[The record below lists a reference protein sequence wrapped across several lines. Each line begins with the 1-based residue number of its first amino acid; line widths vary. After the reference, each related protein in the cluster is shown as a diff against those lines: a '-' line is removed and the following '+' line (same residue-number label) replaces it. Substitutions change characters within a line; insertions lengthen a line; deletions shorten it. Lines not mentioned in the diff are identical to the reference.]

1 MTKSADAFRT
11 ISEVAELLDTPAHVL
26 RFWESRF
33 PQVKPVKRAGGR
45 RYYRPAD
52 VALLGGIKALLHE
65 DGLTIRGVQK
75 LLKDLGPRHVAAM
88 ADSDERATSAAR
100 QATTDPETGLAI
112 ESDEAMAAELED
124 ISPSAL
130 PPARIAPTTVEALN
144 ADTPTAQAPASN
156 TDLPSATVTPLAP
169 AARKE
174 AVEAAAP
181 ADVPQAFAPDAGQD
195 TGQDAGQVIERS
207 SPDMPTPDLPDA
219 AISNAGQPPHM
230 TPNVWSE
237 VEATEFSAPSE
248 AQDRPLSD
256 PPANP
261 PVADA
266 PSEPLYADPVQEYDE
281 APMIV
286 DAQDEPIV
294 AEVIS
299 FPPAPL
305 SSAAQERARAAQ
317 MDLFG
322 TPAPTESPSDDHG
335 DGDFIEPWE
344 DGAQDDIDAAAHSAA
359 SESRAAAPQGESAV
373 AAYDPAAIGD
383 ATAAL
388 RPESPLDAPQT
399 DSAAGDS
406 LAPIAQMPDIG
417 NVAKA
422 LRRVPLLACTDS
434 DRALARDLLARATTL
449 RENLQSRPA
458 TQAAQGPA
466 PHGA

>member
-88 ADSDERATSAAR
+88 AESDERATSAAR

-112 ESDEAMAAELED
+112 ESDEAMAAGLATAVEGVA
-124 ISPSAL
+124 PSAL

-144 ADTPTAQAPASN
+144 ADTPTAHTPAAS

-181 ADVPQAFAPDAGQD
+181 ADMPQAFAPDAGQD
-195 TGQDAGQVIERS
+195 AGQVIERS
-207 SPDMPTPDLPDA
+207 TPDMPAPDLPDA
-219 AISNAGQPPHM
+219 AISNAGQQPHM

-237 VEATEFSAPSE
+237 VEAAEFSAPSE
-248 AQDRPLSD
+248 AQDQPLSD

-266 PSEPLYADPVQEYDE
+266 PSEPRYADPVQEYDE
-281 APMIV
+281 APMII

-299 FPPAPL
+299 FPPNA
-305 SSAAQERARAAQ
+305 SDQAAQDRARAAQ

-322 TPAPTESPSDDHG
+322 TPVPTDAPQDDD
-335 DGDFIEPWE
+335 DGDFIDTREG
-344 DGAQDDIDAAAHSAA
+344 GAQDDIDAAAQSTV
-359 SESRAAAPQGESAV
+359 SESPAPPPQLVSAV
-373 AAYDPAAIGD
+373 AAHGEATVGD
-383 ATAAL
+383 TTAAVL
-388 RPESPLDAPQT
+388 PESAPGAPHAE
-399 DSAAGDS
+399 SAAGDT

-417 NVAKA
+417 SVAKA
-422 LRRVPLLACTDS
+422 LRHVPPSSCTDS
-434 DRALARDLLARATTL
+434 GRALARDLLARATAL
-449 RENLQSRPA
+449 REKLQTRPA

>member
-88 ADSDERATSAAR
+88 ADSDERTTSAAR

-144 ADTPTAQAPASN
+144 ADTPVAQAPD
-156 TDLPSATVTPLAP
+156 TELPSATVTPLAP

-181 ADVPQAFAPDAGQD
+181 ADMPQALAPDAR
-195 TGQDAGQVIERS
+195 QVIERS
-207 SPDMPTPDLPDA
+207 TPDMPAPDLPDA
-219 AISNAGQPPHM
+219 AISNVVQQPHM

-237 VEATEFSAPSE
+237 VEAAEFSAPSE

-261 PVADA
+261 PAADA
-266 PSEPLYADPVQEYDE
+266 PSEPRYADPVQEYDE
-281 APMIV
+281 APMII

-299 FPPAPL
+299 FPPNAIEQ
-305 SSAAQERARAAQ
+305 AAQDRARAAQ

-322 TPAPTESPSDDHG
+322 TPVPTDAPQDDD
-335 DGDFIEPWE
+335 DGDFIDTRD
-344 DGAQDDIDAAAHSAA
+344 DGAQDDIDAAAHSTV
-359 SESRAAAPQGESAV
+359 SESPAPPPQLASAV
-373 AAYDPAAIGD
+373 AAHGEATVGD
-383 ATAAL
+383 TTAAVL
-388 RPESPLDAPQT
+388 PESAPDAPHAE
-399 DSAAGDS
+399 SAAGDT
-406 LAPIAQMPDIG
+406 LAPIAQMPNIG
-417 NVAKA
+417 SVAKA
-422 LRRVPLLACTDS
+422 LRHVPPSSCTDS
-434 DRALARDLLARATTL
+434 GRALARELLARATAL
-449 RENLQSRPA
+449 RENLQTRPA

>member
-112 ESDEAMAAELED
+112 ESDGAMAAGLED

-144 ADTPTAQAPASN
+144 ADTPTAHTPAAR

-181 ADVPQAFAPDAGQD
+181 ADMPQAFAPDAGQ
-195 TGQDAGQVIERS
+195 VIERS
-207 SPDMPTPDLPDA
+207 TPDMPAPDFPDA
-219 AISNAGQPPHM
+219 AISNVGQQPHM

-237 VEATEFSAPSE
+237 VEAAEFSAPSE
-248 AQDRPLSD
+248 ARDRPLSD

-261 PVADA
+261 PAADA

-281 APMIV
+281 APMII
-286 DAQDEPIV
+286 DAQDELIV

-299 FPPAPL
+299 FPPNA
-305 SSAAQERARAAQ
+305 SDQAAQDRARAAQ

-322 TPAPTESPSDDHG
+322 TPVPTDAPQDDD
-335 DGDFIEPWE
+335 DGDFIDTRD
-344 DGAQDDIDAAAHSAA
+344 DGAQDDIDAAAHSTV
-359 SESRAAAPQGESAV
+359 SESPAPPPQLASAV
-373 AAYDPAAIGD
+373 AAHGEATVGD
-383 ATAAL
+383 TTAAVL
-388 RPESPLDAPQT
+388 PESAPDAPQT
-399 DSAAGDS
+399 ESAAGDT
-406 LAPIAQMPDIG
+406 LAPIAQMPNIG
-417 NVAKA
+417 SVAKA
-422 LRRVPLLACTDS
+422 LRRVPPLSCTDS
-434 DRALARDLLARATTL
+434 DRALARDLLARAAAL
-449 RENLQSRPA
+449 RENLQTRPA

>member
-112 ESDEAMAAELED
+112 ESDEAMAAGLAAAVEGVA
-124 ISPSAL
+124 PSAL

-144 ADTPTAQAPASN
+144 ADTPAAQAPD
-156 TDLPSATVTPLAP
+156 TELPSATVTPLAP

-181 ADVPQAFAPDAGQD
+181 ADMPQAFAPDAGQ
-195 TGQDAGQVIERS
+195 VIERS
-207 SPDMPTPDLPDA
+207 TPDMPTPDLPDA
-219 AISNAGQPPHM
+219 AISNAGQQPHM

-237 VEATEFSAPSE
+237 VEAAEFSAPSE
-248 AQDRPLSD
+248 AQDRPLSN
-256 PPANP
+256 PPA
-261 PVADA
+261 ADA
-266 PSEPLYADPVQEYDE
+266 PSEPRYADPVQAYDE
-281 APMIV
+281 APMII

-299 FPPAPL
+299 FPPNAIEQ
-305 SSAAQERARAAQ
+305 AAQDRARAAQ

-322 TPAPTESPSDDHG
+322 APVPKDAPQDDD
-335 DGDFIEPWE
+335 DGEFIDTRD
-344 DGAQDDIDAAAHSAA
+344 DGAQDDIDAAAQSTV
-359 SESRAAAPQGESAV
+359 SESPAPPPQLASAV
-373 AAYDPAAIGD
+373 AAHGEATVGET
-383 ATAAL
+383 TAAVL
-388 RPESPLDAPQT
+388 PESAPGAPQT
-399 DSAAGDS
+399 ESAAGDT

-417 NVAKA
+417 GVAKA
-422 LRRVPLLACTDS
+422 LRHVPPSSCTDS
-434 DRALARDLLARATTL
+434 GRALARDLLARATAL
-449 RENLQSRPA
+449 RENLQTRPA

>member
-100 QATTDPETGLAI
+100 QAATDPETGLAI

-144 ADTPTAQAPASN
+144 ADTPVAQTPD
-156 TDLPSATVTPLAP
+156 TELPSATVTPLAP

-174 AVEAAAP
+174 ADAP
-181 ADVPQAFAPDAGQD
+181 ADMPQALAPDAGQD
-195 TGQDAGQVIERS
+195 ARQVIERS
-207 SPDMPTPDLPDA
+207 TPDMPAPDFPDA
-219 AISNAGQPPHM
+219 AISNVGQQPHM

-237 VEATEFSAPSE
+237 VEAAEFSAPSE
-248 AQDRPLSD
+248 AQDQPLT
-256 PPANP
+256 NP

-266 PSEPLYADPVQEYDE
+266 PSEPRYADPVQAYDE
-281 APMIV
+281 APMII

-299 FPPAPL
+299 FPPNAIEQ
-305 SSAAQERARAAQ
+305 AAQDRARAAQ

-322 TPAPTESPSDDHG
+322 APVPKDAPQDDD
-335 DGDFIEPWE
+335 DGEFIDTRD
-344 DGAQDDIDAAAHSAA
+344 DGAQDDIDAAAHSTV
-359 SESRAAAPQGESAV
+359 SESPAPPPQLASAV
-373 AAYDPAAIGD
+373 AAHGEATVGET
-383 ATAAL
+383 TAAVL
-388 RPESPLDAPQT
+388 PESAPGAPQT
-399 DSAAGDS
+399 ESAAGDT

-417 NVAKA
+417 GVAKA
-422 LRRVPLLACTDS
+422 LRHVPPSSCTDS
-434 DRALARDLLARATTL
+434 GRALARDLLARATAL
-449 RENLQSRPA
+449 RENLQTRPA